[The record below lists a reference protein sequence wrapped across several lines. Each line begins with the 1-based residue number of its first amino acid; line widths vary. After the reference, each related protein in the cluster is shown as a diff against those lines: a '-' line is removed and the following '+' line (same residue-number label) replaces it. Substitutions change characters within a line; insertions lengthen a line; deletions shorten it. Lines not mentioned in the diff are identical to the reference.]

1 MEKMIR
7 TDGNDCGASK
17 TKEEREW
24 IVRAFL
30 DKPSKKKEAK
40 QSHER
45 DSIKFQMQHS
55 RFYAFRCFFSLS
67 LEFI

>member
-1 MEKMIR
+1 MGIIVGPVKQEKR
-7 TDGNDCGASK
+7 GT
-17 TKEEREW
+17 
-24 IVRAFL
+24 VRVFL
-30 DKPSKKKEAK
+30 DRPSKKKEAK

-55 RFYAFRCFFSLS
+55 RFYAFRSFFSLS